1 MLVTSIAQEKHDKT
15 TRKQSFNNCRKIMHL
30 KRIMFCMVITFVFI
44 MKARFV
50 KAITLLL
57 FNKTSLV

>member
-1 MLVTSIAQEKHDKT
+1 
-15 TRKQSFNNCRKIMHL
+15 MHL

-57 FNKTSLV
+57 FNKTSLVRVNSLLHEFYTLYSK